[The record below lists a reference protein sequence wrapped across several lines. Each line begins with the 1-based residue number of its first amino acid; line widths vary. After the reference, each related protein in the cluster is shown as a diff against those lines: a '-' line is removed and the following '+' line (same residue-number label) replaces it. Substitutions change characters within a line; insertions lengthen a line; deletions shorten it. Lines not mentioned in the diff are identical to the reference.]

1 MPDEIK
7 LPEFPLAPP
16 SSLFARL
23 RQAVAE
29 DWLAYTQHPFV
40 QQLGEGTL
48 PEAAFRHYLVQ
59 DYRFLV
65 HFARAWALALVKAD
79 TLEDMRHAADT
90 ISALLHDEMKLHVR
104 YCARW
109 GLSEADLEDAPEARA
124 NLAYTRYVLER
135 GFSGDVLD
143 LQVALAPCIVGYAE
157 IGRALHAQF
166 AETLPQNPYRDWIET
181 YAGEAYQQVA
191 RNAILQLD
199 RLAARRLT
207 EARFPELVET
217 FRQATRLEVAFW
229 DMGLTQSL

>member
-1 MPDEIK
+1 MSSPVTLPD
-7 LPEFPLAPP
+7 FPLAPP
-16 SSLFARL
+16 ASLFARL

-40 QQLGEGTL
+40 EQLGKGTL

-59 DYRFLV
+59 DYRFLI

-90 ISALLHDEMKLHVR
+90 ISALLNEEMRLHVR

-109 GLSEADLEDAPEARA
+109 GISEADLEDAPEAQA

-166 AETLPQNPYRDWIET
+166 AESLAQNPYRDWIEM

-191 RNAILQLD
+191 RHAILQLD

-207 EARFPELVET
+207 EARFPDLVET
-217 FRQATRLEVAFW
+217 FRQATRLEIAFW
-229 DMGLTQSL
+229 DMGLMQRF

>member
-1 MPDEIK
+1 MPSESK
-7 LPEFPLAPP
+7 LPDFPLAPP

-23 RQAVAE
+23 RETVAE

-40 QQLGEGTL
+40 EQLGKGTL
-48 PEAAFRHYLVQ
+48 PEAAFRHYLIQ
-59 DYRFLV
+59 DYLFLI

-79 TLEDMRHAADT
+79 TLEDMRHAATT
-90 ISALLHDEMKLHVR
+90 ISAILHDEMQLHVR
-104 YCARW
+104 TCARW
-109 GLSEADLEDAPEARA
+109 GLREADLEDAPEAQA

-157 IGRALHAQF
+157 IGQRLHHQF

-191 RNAILQLD
+191 RQAILHLD

-207 EARFPELVET
+207 EARFPTLVET

-229 DMGLTQSL
+229 DMGLSQRL